1 MSTIGIDVSEHNG
14 TLDWAKI
21 KAAGVDFAILRTGYG
36 TTHIDN
42 QWEQNIRGA
51 ASPWGSTISATQF
64 LPLERKKRENLCA
77 PF

>member
-1 MSTIGIDVSEHNG
+1 MSSIGIDVSEHNG

-21 KAAGVDFAILRTGYG
+21 KAAGIDFAILRTGYG

-51 ASPWGSTISATQF
+51 LGQGIPVGV
-64 LPLERKKRENLCA
+64 
-77 PF
+77 